1 MKFSIPRGDN
11 KVKDEIFRPATAE
24 FHATRPFHGSEMGIS
39 IQYDVILIRQLND
52 QILMRCYINR

>member
-24 FHATRPFHGSEMGIS
+24 FHATRPFHGSGIPAEVIIMLYCICYIS
-39 IQYDVILIRQLND
+39 IQIFI
-52 QILMRCYINR
+52 